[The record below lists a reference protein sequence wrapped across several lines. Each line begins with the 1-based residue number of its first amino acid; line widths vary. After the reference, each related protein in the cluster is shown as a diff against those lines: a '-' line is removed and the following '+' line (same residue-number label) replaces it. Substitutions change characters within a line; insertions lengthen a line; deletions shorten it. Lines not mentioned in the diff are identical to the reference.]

1 MIFLLRLIKF
11 FVNITNYNSCP
22 RRSSCHS
29 RKPFQLHNVIVNKNA
44 FPRTWSGLSQSH
56 RNIQEQE
63 VFLVQTWEETLEV
76 FEFDPYFTSEGS
88 NVVSPSGVS
97 VRDVAHRPQ
106 SNGHYCVVYS
116 VQYRTVLSVPAVL
129 GQGLRN
135 IRSAPQS
142 VRIPT
147 STSVTF
153 MTDRQPL
160 GTCWLYKC
168 MVKSD
173 VTRAPLGI
181 GNRRF

>member
-1 MIFLLRLIKF
+1 MLLSTRL
-11 FVNITNYNSCP
+11 
-22 RRSSCHS
+22 
-29 RKPFQLHNVIVNKNA
+29 
-44 FPRTWSGLSQSH
+44 LSQGHDLVSLNLIEISKN
-56 RNIQEQE
+56 RKC
-63 VFLVQTWEETLEV
+63 FLVQTWEETLEV

-153 MTDRQPL
+153 TTDRQPL
-160 GTCWLYKC
+160 GTCWLFKC

-173 VTRAPLGI
+173 VTRTPLGI
-181 GNRRF
+181 WEQAFLKPFYQF